1 MAARWVED
9 GVAAHPGGRQG
20 GFEMAIDTSVPR
32 SRRAVLAASV
42 GGAAALLAQALG
54 RPLAADAANGDP
66 VTVGGS
72 FSGTAPTAITNST
85 GDAIQAINTS
95 TTASGLFAH
104 ATAATGVTYGVFG
117 RANSVGGTGVFGVNY
132 SATGITYGVKGQAD
146 SPNGTAVRGS
156 STQGIGVYGAS
167 DSAIAVRGS
176 SQSSRGVYG
185 SSALHVGVEGLGAVA
200 GVKGTSPNGPGVSA
214 SSTQGPGVEA
224 VSTSN
229 AGVAARSSTGL
240 GVYAFSDT
248 MDGAWGYGDQTG
260 VVGWSGNNTGVVGYS
275 GTGPKPPTTLPDVGV
290 FGFAVDS
297 SSARGV
303 FGQSTNGRGVQGQA
317 TSGYGVRGLAT
328 SGTGLSGEASSGY
341 ALRTKGRVR
350 FEQSAGKATI
360 ASGNV
365 SVVVTPGIDLTS
377 STSIVATLNGNAGG
391 SVAVKRVS
399 IDTAANTF
407 TIYLTANSTASVS
420 VAWLV
425 IS

>member
-1 MAARWVED
+1 
-9 GVAAHPGGRQG
+9 
-20 GFEMAIDTSVPR
+20 MAIDSTILR
-32 SRRAVLAASV
+32 SRRAVLAASM

-54 RPLAADAANGDP
+54 RPLPTDAANGDP
-66 VTVGGS
+66 VTIGGS

-117 RANSVGGTGVFGVNY
+117 RANSIGGIGVGGFNY
-132 SATGITYGVKGQAD
+132 SATGITYGVRGQAD
-146 SPNGTAVRGS
+146 SPNGT
-156 STQGIGVYGAS
+156 GVYGVATKGTGIYGTS
-167 DSAIAVRGS
+167 DDAIGIRGS
-176 SQSSRGVYG
+176 SQSNRAIYG
-185 SSALHVGVEGLGAVA
+185 ASALHIGIEGLGAVA

-229 AGVAARSSTGL
+229 AGVVARSSTSL
-240 GVYAFSDT
+240 GVYAISDS

-260 VVGWSGNNTGVVGYS
+260 VVGWSGDNTGVVGYS
-275 GTGPKPPTTLPDVGV
+275 GNGPKPPTTLPDVGV

-350 FEQSAGKATI
+350 LEQSAGKATI
-360 ASGNV
+360 ASGTA
-365 SVVVTPGIDLTS
+365 SVTVTPGVDLTS
-377 STSIVATLNGNAGG
+377 STSVVATLNGNAGG

-399 IDTAANTF
+399 INTTANTF

-425 IS
+425 LS